1 MKTLFI
7 IMLSVVMYISCTE
20 TPVGPEPIEEPVYA
34 SPEFNISGKVMTRDG
49 KPVSGASAYLKKYK
63 LNATTD
69 NSGKFNITGKILAK
83 TLADTIVDTL
93 TDTVVVSL
101 DISETDSII
110 ITESP
115 VTSGVIFELP
125 PSYII
130 QRNISGSLAPD
141 DTARVGKIE
150 AVVYDIDVPDQKKHI
165 ELWHDKINEQFNSFA
180 YFSADTGKTY
190 ILYVDIY
197 DTASR
202 FIGRSPDFKFT
213 DKTGDINFK
222 NPFVFDNAT
231 PTAEITGNAYL
242 DSISTFN
249 ILAKDLHGSITYIN
263 IKSSTIDTVIN
274 CNTDSI
280 NFDIVMLVNSNPFTF
295 NIILTDSDNNTNTII
310 KSLIPYEKV
319 QIVTGYVYLDTI
331 SECEFKAII
340 SYKMVNIPYKFG
352 VIHIINN
359 TDRGDF
365 LDFVPYNERPEVS
378 GYRGIPVNKCDS
390 TSLTF
395 TGGYILPR
403 TYTNSVDTII
413 DYNHFDT
420 NTVTFELK

>member
-49 KPVSGASAYLKKYK
+49 KPVYGASAYLKKYK

-150 AVVYDIDVPDQKKHI
+150 AVVYDEKIPDQKKHI

-202 FIGRSPDFKFT
+202 FIGRSSNFEFT

-231 PTAEITGNAYL
+231 PTAEITADTVYM
-242 DSISTFN
+242 DSACTFHIS
-249 ILAKDLHGSITYIN
+249 AKDLHGNITKII
-263 IKSSTIDTVIN
+263 IKSNTIDTIIHCDTN
-274 CNTDSI
+274 SI
-280 NFDIVMLVNSNPFTF
+280 MVDISMNVNKDPFIVSV
-295 NIILTDSDNNTNTII
+295 NLIDSDNNITFTSNT
-310 KSLIPYEKV
+310 
-319 QIVTGYVYLDTI
+319 
-331 SECEFKAII
+331 F
-340 SYKMVNIPYKFG
+340 IPYKK
-352 VIHIINN
+352 IIPIAPYHIFN
-359 TDRGDF
+359 
-365 LDFVPYNERPEVS
+365 
-378 GYRGIPVNKCDS
+378 
-390 TSLTF
+390 
-395 TGGYILPR
+395 
-403 TYTNSVDTII
+403 II
-413 DYNHFDT
+413 DTCNVIITSYDTCFARYAKFD
-420 NTVTFELK
+420 